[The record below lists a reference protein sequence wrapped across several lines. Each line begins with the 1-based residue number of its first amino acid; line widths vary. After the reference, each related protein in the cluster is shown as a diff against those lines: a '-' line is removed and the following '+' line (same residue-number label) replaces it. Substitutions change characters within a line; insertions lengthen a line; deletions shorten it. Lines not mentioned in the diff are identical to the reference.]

1 MPARLMHRLKRSF
14 VIAKREHLTQDD
26 VNALRDN
33 QQRVSLIISAR
44 WLVVVLFSAF
54 SIVGVTAL
62 WIDASPMQF
71 LDSIIIPINALI
83 FVIVYNFIFARLNA
97 RLANLAVASM
107 LQLVFDVLVVTVLV
121 YYSGGVESW
130 FWVVYLLIIFAAALI
145 AQNSAKVWSLAV
157 FICLL
162 LLAVQWGSY
171 FGIIPYQSLSFSSGV
186 EWDSLRFVAMRSLW
200 QVFMIL
206 ATALMASNGINWLLN
221 LVSYS
226 RESQLVD
233 VRTGLYSRAYLQR
246 VQEIEAYRALRDGRA
261 LHLILIDIDNFGLI
275 NARFGIET
283 GDLVLKQLAELIS
296 KTLRAFDNDNECSA
310 NIAAR
315 ISGEE
320 FALLLSEHPRGEA
333 TGLSI
338 KAAGNLA
345 ETIRL
350 AIAET
355 DFEGI
360 SITASVGMASL
371 PLDTL
376 EPSELSEYADEALTR
391 ANLEGGNRVC
401 VPSVRELEV
410 TFNAEVIS

>member
-1 MPARLMHRLKRSF
+1 MPVRLWSQFKRSF
-14 VIAKREHLTQDD
+14 VIAKRQQLTQDD
-26 VNALRDN
+26 VNALREN

-44 WLVVVLFSAF
+44 WLIVVLFSVF
-54 SIVGVTAL
+54 SIVGAATF
-62 WIDASPMQF
+62 WIDSSPLQV
-71 LDSIIIPINALI
+71 LDNIIVPINALVL
-83 FVIVYNFIFARLNA
+83 VIVYNFIFSRLNT

-145 AQNSAKVWSLAV
+145 AQSPAKIWSLAV
-157 FICLL
+157 FICIL
-162 LLAVQWGSY
+162 LLAVQWGS
-171 FGIIPYQSLSFSSGV
+171 FFRLIPYQQLSFSTGA

-200 QVFMIL
+200 QVFMISG
-206 ATALMASNGINWLLN
+206 TALMASNGVNWLLN

-246 VQEIEAYRALRDGRA
+246 VQEIEAHRALRDGRA
-261 LHLILIDIDNFGLI
+261 LHLVLFDIDNFGLI
-275 NARFGIET
+275 NARFGIER
-283 GDLVLKQLAELIS
+283 GDRVIKQLADLIS
-296 KTLRAFDNDNECSA
+296 TGLRAFDNNNDCSA

-320 FALLLSEHPRGEA
+320 FALLLSEHPNGEA

-338 KAAGNLA
+338 KDAVGLA
-345 ETIRL
+345 ETIR
-350 AIAET
+350 AAVADT

-360 SITASVGMASL
+360 SITVSVGMASL

-376 EPSELSEYADEALTR
+376 EPSELGEYADEALTR
-391 ANLEGGNRVC
+391 ATLEGGNRVC

-410 TFNAEVIS
+410 AFNAEVFL